1 MKILSIESSCDETAL
16 AVLEIKNNNLSVLTE
31 LVSSQVKIHRQ
42 YGGVVPEVAARS
54 HAEVLVPLLEA
65 TLKQG
70 LKFKFGKN
78 KIPNID
84 LITVTQGPGLVTSLQ
99 VGLEAAKILAYL
111 WQKPLIGVSHLAGHI
126 YSSWLKDLYLL
137 KEKKVWPSLGL
148 IISGGHTELVE
159 VWGFGSARGI
169 RQSRSFAKGGTIPR
183 VKYKI
188 LGQTRDDAVGEAFD
202 KVAKLLGLGYPG
214 GPEVSKLSRQINDQ
228 GTINFPR
235 PMIKDPSLDFS
246 FSGLKT
252 AVLYEVAKIKKITD
266 KDKQNI
272 CASFQAAATEVIVA
286 KTKKALNQ
294 KKYHHLFLGGGVA
307 ANQCLRAQLTK
318 LAAELNIPIHLPEL
332 KYTGDNATMIGL
344 AGYFQYQS
352 LTAKQKLQLKSNW
365 QKLEVKPN
373 WNFS

>member
-16 AVLEIKNNNLSVLTE
+16 AVLEIKNKQLSVLTE

-54 HAEVLVPLLEA
+54 HAEVLVPLLETA
-65 TLKQG
+65 LKQG
-70 LKFKFGKN
+70 LNFKFGQN
-78 KIPNID
+78 KIPDID

-99 VGLEAAKILAYL
+99 VGLQAAKTLAYV
-111 WQKPLIGVSHLAGHI
+111 WNKPLVGVNHLAGHV

-137 KEKKVWPSLGL
+137 KAKKVFPALAL
-148 IISGGHTELVE
+148 VISGGHTELVE
-159 VWGFGSARGI
+159 ISGFSK
-169 RQSRSFAKGGTIPR
+169 F
-183 VKYKI
+183 KI

-202 KVAKLLGLGYPG
+202 KVAKLLNLGYPG
-214 GPEVSKLSRQINDQ
+214 GPEVSKFSAKLKDR

-235 PMIKDPSLDFS
+235 PMLKDQSLDFS

-252 AVLYEVAKIKKITD
+252 AVLYEVAKMKKITD

-272 CASFQAAATEVIVA
+272 CASFQQAVAEVVLA
-286 KTKKALNQ
+286 KTKKALLK
-294 KKYHHLFLGGGVA
+294 KKYHYLFLGGGVA
-307 ANQCLRAQLTK
+307 ANNYLRTQLTE
-318 LAAELNIPIHLPEL
+318 LAGELNIPIHLPEL

-352 LTAKQKLQLKSNW
+352 KTAKQKSQLKNNW

-373 WNFS
+373 WNFT